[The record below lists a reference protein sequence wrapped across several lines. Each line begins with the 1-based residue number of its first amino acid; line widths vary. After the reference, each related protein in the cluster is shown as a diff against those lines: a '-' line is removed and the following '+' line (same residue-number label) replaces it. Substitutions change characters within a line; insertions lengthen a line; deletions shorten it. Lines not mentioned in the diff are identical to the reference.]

1 VSEPLEVDFGEVD
14 RVLER
19 VQPLI
24 AAPDHR
30 LLTVTVHAFRQVTVV
45 LDDKTTTIGRMRQM
59 IFGKKSEKSRDVLKP
74 TAAST
79 ERPPREKPKRAAPPR
94 GHGRNSLEAY
104 SGAAMVCVEH
114 PQFEAGER
122 CPECQ
127 KGKLHPFAPTQLI
140 RITGQAALSA
150 TRFVLEKLRCGLCG
164 MLFTAPL
171 PAGVGKE
178 KYAPSAVAML
188 AVVKYQLATPS
199 NRLEELQ
206 ASLGVPL
213 PAGTQAQ
220 LIETRAKTLQPVFD
234 ALVYAAAQGRIFYN
248 DDTTARVLELMPAAR
263 ARKAQAPTQVPTPA
277 PAATPTSARK
287 AKAEPPRTGVFTTG
301 IVVTS
306 EEHRIALFFTGQKHA
321 GENLAAVLAHRK
333 PGLPA
338 PIQICDALACN
349 TVPACG
355 TEVAHCN
362 THARRKM
369 VDIVTRF
376 PEECAWVI
384 GIYRV
389 VYENDQHCKRQE
401 LSAEARLAWHQ
412 THSAGP
418 MAELRRWCDEQF
430 AQRRVEPN
438 GALGKAIKY
447 LTKHW
452 DRLTLFLRKAGVPLD
467 TNIVEQTL
475 KTPILIRKNSLFF
488 KTLKGAACADLFM
501 SLIKTCRFHGVDA
514 FHYLTSLLKY
524 PAEIEQAPTQWLPW
538 NYTQTLA
545 ALTANTS

>member
-1 VSEPLEVDFGEVD
+1 VSEPLEVDFDEVEV
-14 RVLER
+14 VLER

-24 AAPDHR
+24 AAADHGV
-30 LLTVTVHAFRQVTVV
+30 LTVTVHAFRQVAVV
-45 LDDKTTTIGRMRQM
+45 VEEKSTTIGRLRQM
-59 IFGKKSEKSRDVLKP
+59 IFGKQSEKSRDVLKSASVS
-74 TAAST
+74 TA
-79 ERPPREKPKRAAPPR
+79 RPHREKPKRAAPPP
-94 GHGRNSLEAY
+94 GHGRNNVEAY
-104 SGAAMVCVEH
+104 TGATTVCIKH

-150 TRFVLEKLRCGLCG
+150 TRYVLEKLRCGLCG

-171 PAGVGKE
+171 PAGVSQE

-188 AVVKYQLATPS
+188 ATMKYKLAAPS

-206 ASLGVPL
+206 DSLGVPL

-220 LIETRAKTLQPVFD
+220 LLGNSAVTLQPVLK
-234 ALVYAAAQGRIFYN
+234 ALIYCAAQGDLFIN
-248 DDTTARVLELMPAAR
+248 DDTSARILELMQAAKVL
-263 ARKAQAPTQVPTPA
+263 KAQATTGM
-277 PAATPTSARK
+277 SAGKDK
-287 AKAEPPRTGVFTTG
+287 ADPPRTGVFTTA

-306 EEHRIALFFTGQKHA
+306 AEHRIALFFTGPRHA
-321 GENLAAVLAHRK
+321 GENLAAVLAHRE

-338 PIQICDALACN
+338 PIQVCDALACN

-355 TEVAHCN
+355 TEVAYCN
-362 THARRKM
+362 THARRKA
-369 VDIVTRF
+369 VDIVTLF
-376 PEECAWVI
+376 PEACAWVI

-389 VYENDQHCKRQE
+389 VYENDRHCKEQG

-475 KTPILIRKNSLFF
+475 KTAILVRKNSLFF

-524 PAEIEQAPTQWLPW
+524 PAEIEQAPKQWLPW

>member
-1 VSEPLEVDFGEVD
+1 VSETLEVDFGELEG
-14 RVLER
+14 VLER

-24 AAPDHR
+24 AATDHR
-30 LLTVTVHAFRQVTVV
+30 LLTTTVHAFRQVTVV
-45 LDDKTTTIGRMRQM
+45 LDDKTTTIGRLRQM
-59 IFGKKSEKSRDVLKP
+59 IFGKRSEKSRDVL
-74 TAAST
+74 TAATTRAHGSH
-79 ERPPREKPKRAAPPR
+79 REKKKRTAPPP
-94 GHGRNSLEAY
+94 GHGRNCVEAY
-104 SGAAMVCVEH
+104 SGATTVCIEH

-127 KGKLHPFAPTQLI
+127 KGKLYPFEPTQLI

-150 TRFVLEKLRCGLCG
+150 TRYVLEKLRCGLCG
-164 MLFTAPL
+164 VLFTAPL

-178 KYAPSAVAML
+178 KYAPSAVVML
-188 AVVKYQLATPS
+188 AAVKYQLAVPS

-213 PAGTQAQ
+213 PAATQAQ
-220 LIETRAKTLQPVFD
+220 LLDSGAETLRPVFE
-234 ALVYAAAQGRIFYN
+234 ALVYVAAQGGVFYN
-248 DDTTARVLELMPAAR
+248 DDTTARILELMQAAK
-263 ARKAQAPTQVPTPA
+263 ALKAQAPASVSTK
-277 PAATPTSARK
+277 ARK
-287 AKAEPPRTGVFTTG
+287 RAADPPRTGVFTTG

-306 EEHRIALFFTGQKHA
+306 AEHRIALFFTGPRHA
-321 GENLAAVLAHRK
+321 GENLAAVLAQRE

-349 TVPACG
+349 TVPACD
-355 TEVAHCN
+355 TEVAYCN

-376 PEECAWVI
+376 PEACAWVI

-389 VYENDQHCKRQE
+389 VYENDQHCKDHD
-401 LSAEARLAWHQ
+401 LSQEARLAWHQ

-418 MAELRRWCDEQF
+418 MADLRRWCHEQF
-430 AQRRVEPN
+430 EQRHVEPN
-438 GALGKAIKY
+438 STLGKAISY

-452 DRLTLFLRKAGVPLD
+452 ERLTLFLRKAGVPLD
-467 TNIVEQTL
+467 TNIVGQTL
-475 KTPILIRKNSLFF
+475 KTPILVRKNSLFF
-488 KTLKGAACADLFM
+488 KTLRGAACADLYM
-501 SLIKTCRFHGVDA
+501 SFIKTCRFHGVDA

-524 PAEIEQAPTQWLPW
+524 APDIQQSPDQWLPW

-545 ALTANTS
+545 ALTPNTS

>member
-1 VSEPLEVDFGEVD
+1 VNEPLEVDFAE
-14 RVLER
+14 LER
-19 VQPLI
+19 ALERAQPLL
-24 AAPDHR
+24 AATDHQ
-30 LLTVTVHAFRQVTVV
+30 LFTVTVHALHQVTVE
-45 LDDKTTTIGRMRQM
+45 LDDKTTTIGRLRQM

-74 TAAST
+74 TSASM
-79 ERPPREKPKRAAPPR
+79 ERAHREKPKREAPPR
-94 GHGRNSLEAY
+94 GHGRNSVEAY
-104 SGAAMVCVEH
+104 TGATTVCIKH

-140 RITGQAALSA
+140 RISGQAALNA
-150 TRFVLEKLRCGLCG
+150 TRYVLEKLRCGLCG

-188 AVVKYQLATPS
+188 AAVKYNLATPS
-199 NRLEELQ
+199 NRLEGMQ

-220 LIETRAKTLQPVFD
+220 LLGNGAVTLKPVFK
-234 ALVYAAAQGRIFYN
+234 ALIHCAAQGDIFYN
-248 DDTTARVLELMPAAR
+248 DDTSARILKLMQQAKAL
-263 ARKAQAPTQVPTPA
+263 KAQASTQS
-277 PAATPTSARK
+277 PAATATSAGK
-287 AKAEPPRTGVFTTG
+287 DNADPSRTGVFTTA

-306 EEHRIALFFTGQKHA
+306 QEHRIALFFTGPKHA
-321 GENLAAVLAHRK
+321 GENLATVLAHRE

-338 PIQICDALACN
+338 PIQICDALPCN
-349 TVPACG
+349 TVPACN
-355 TEVAHCN
+355 TQVANCN

-376 PEECAWVI
+376 PEQCAWVI

-389 VYENDQHCKRQE
+389 VYENDQHCTDQG

-418 MAELRRWCDEQF
+418 MADLRRWCDEQF

-438 GALGKAIKY
+438 SALGKAIKY

-475 KTPILIRKNSLFF
+475 QTAILVRKNSLFF
-488 KTLKGAACADLFM
+488 KTQKGAACADLFM

-514 FHYLTSLLKY
+514 FHYLTSLLTH
-524 PAEIEQAPTQWLPW
+524 ATEIQQAPERWLPW
-538 NYTQTLA
+538 NYTQTMA
-545 ALTANTS
+545 ALTATNTS

>member
-1 VSEPLEVDFGEVD
+1 VSEPLEVDFAE
-14 RVLER
+14 LER
-19 VQPLI
+19 ALERAQPLL

-30 LLTVTVHAFRQVTVV
+30 LFTVTVHAFHQVTVE
-45 LDDKTTTIGRMRQM
+45 LDDKTTTISRLRQM

-74 TAAST
+74 ASAST
-79 ERPPREKPKRAAPPR
+79 AKPHREKPKREAPPP
-94 GHGRNSLEAY
+94 GHGRHRIEAY
-104 SGAAMVCVEH
+104 TGATTMCIKH
-114 PQFEAGER
+114 PQCKAGER
-122 CPECQ
+122 CPECRT
-127 KGKLHPFAPTQLI
+127 GKLHPFAPTQLI

-150 TRFVLEKLRCGLCG
+150 TRYVLEKLRCGLCG
-164 MLFTAPL
+164 TLFTAPL
-171 PAGVGKE
+171 PAGVSKE

-206 ASLGVPL
+206 DSLGVPL

-220 LIETRAKTLQPVFD
+220 LLGNGAETLQRVLK
-234 ALVYAAAQGRIFYN
+234 ALIYFAAQGDIFYN
-248 DDTTARVLELMPAAR
+248 DDTTARVLELAR
-263 ARKAQAPTQVPTPA
+263 QAKALKAQAPPPA
-277 PAATPTSARK
+277 PASTAMSGVKDK
-287 AKAEPPRTGVFTTG
+287 ADPSRTGIFTTG
-301 IVVTS
+301 IVVTRQK
-306 EEHRIALFFTGQKHA
+306 HRVALFFTGPKHA
-321 GENLAAVLAHRK
+321 GENLAAVLAHRE

-349 TVPACG
+349 TVPACN
-355 TEVAHCN
+355 TEVANCN

-376 PEECAWVI
+376 PEQCAWVI

-389 VYENDQHCKRQE
+389 VYENDRHCKEQR

-412 THSAGP
+412 THSAAP
-418 MAELRRWCDEQF
+418 MADLRRWCDEQF

-438 GALGKAIKY
+438 SALGKAIKY

-452 DRLTLFLRKAGVPLD
+452 KRLTLFLHKAGVPLD

-475 KTPILIRKNSLFF
+475 KTPILVRKNSLFF

-501 SLIKTCRFHGVDA
+501 SLIKTCHFHGVDA
-514 FHYLTSLLKY
+514 FQYLTSLLSHC
-524 PAEIEQAPTQWLPW
+524 AEIEQAPEQWLPW

-545 ALTANTS
+545 ALTPNTS

>member
-1 VSEPLEVDFGEVD
+1 MSEPLEVDFGELD

-24 AAPDHR
+24 ATPDHR

-45 LDDKTTTIGRMRQM
+45 LDEKTTTMGRLRRM
-59 IFGKKSEKSRDVLKP
+59 IFGKKSEKSRDVLP
-74 TAAST
+74 ATTTPAQGS
-79 ERPPREKPKRAAPPR
+79 PREKKQRTAPQS
-94 GHGRNSLEAY
+94 GHGRNGIEAY
-104 SGAAMVCVEH
+104 SGATTVCIKH
-114 PQFEAGER
+114 PQFKAGER

-150 TRFVLEKLRCGLCG
+150 TRYVLEKLRCGVCG
-164 MLFTAPL
+164 MLVTAPL
-171 PAGVGKE
+171 PAGVSQE

-188 AVVKYQLATPS
+188 AAVKYQLATPS

-220 LIETRAKTLQPVFD
+220 LTDGGAKTLRPVLN
-234 ALVYAAAQGRIFYN
+234 AMIYVAAQGDVFYN
-248 DDTTARVLELMPAAR
+248 DDTTARILELMQAPKALKAR
-263 ARKAQAPTQVPTPA
+263 ASTA
-277 PAATPTSARK
+277 TSASK
-287 AKAEPPRTGVFTTG
+287 DTADPPRTGVFTTG

-306 EEHRIALFFTGQKHA
+306 KEHRIALFFSGSQHA
-321 GENLAAVLAHRK
+321 GENLAAVLARRE

-338 PIQICDALACN
+338 PIQVCDALACN

-355 TEVAHCN
+355 TEVANCN

-369 VDIVTRF
+369 IDIVTRF
-376 PEECAWVI
+376 PEQCAWVI

-389 VYENDQHCKRQE
+389 VYENDQHCKDQG
-401 LSAEARLAWHQ
+401 LCAEARLAWHQ

-430 AQRRVEPN
+430 EQRRVEPN
-438 GALGKAIKY
+438 SALGKAIRY

-452 DRLTLFLRKAGVPLD
+452 EKLTLFLRKAGVPLD

-475 KTPILIRKNSLFF
+475 KTPLLVRKNSLFF
-488 KTLKGAACADLFM
+488 KTLKGAGCADLYM

-514 FHYLTSLLKY
+514 CHYLTSLLTHA
-524 PAEIEQAPTQWLPW
+524 PEIQRAPEHWLPW

-545 ALTANTS
+545 ALTPNTS

>member
-1 VSEPLEVDFGEVD
+1 VSEALEVDFAELEGA
-14 RVLER
+14 LER

-30 LLTVTVHAFRQVTVV
+30 LFTRTVHTLHQVTVV
-45 LDDKTTTIGRMRQM
+45 LEDKRARISRLRQM
-59 IFGKKSEKSRDVLKP
+59 IFGKKSEKSRDVLP
-74 TAAST
+74 AARTPAQGSH
-79 ERPPREKPKRAAPPR
+79 REKKKRTAPPP
-94 GHGRNSLEAY
+94 GHGRNRVEAY
-104 SGAAMVCVEH
+104 SGATTVCIEH
-114 PQFEAGER
+114 PQFKAGER

-127 KGKLHPFAPTQLI
+127 KGKLYPFEPTQLI

-150 TRFVLEKLRCGLCG
+150 TRYVLEKLRCGLCG

-171 PAGVGKE
+171 PAGVGKD

-188 AVVKYQLATPS
+188 AAVKYQLAVPS

-213 PAGTQAQ
+213 AAATQAQ
-220 LIETRAKTLQPVFD
+220 LLESGAKTLRPVFQ
-234 ALVYAAAQGRIFYN
+234 ALVYVAAQGRVFYN
-248 DDTTARVLELMPAAR
+248 DDTSARILELMRAA
-263 ARKAQAPTQVPTPA
+263 KAQAPTSKPA
-277 PAATPTSARK
+277 TAQQRNTDK
-287 AKAEPPRTGVFTTG
+287 PRTGVFTTG

-306 EEHRIALFFTGQKHA
+306 AEHRIALFFTGPQHA
-321 GENLAAVLAHRK
+321 GENLATVLARRE

-355 TEVAHCN
+355 TEVAYCN

-376 PEECAWVI
+376 PEQCAWVI

-389 VYENDQHCKRQE
+389 VYENDQHCKDQG
-401 LSAEARLAWHQ
+401 LCDEARMAWHQ

-418 MAELRRWCDEQF
+418 MADLRRWCDEQF
-430 AQRRVEPN
+430 EQRHVEPN
-438 GALGKAIKY
+438 SALGKAISY
-447 LTKHW
+447 LIKHW
-452 DRLTLFLRKAGVPLD
+452 DKLTLFLRKAGVPLD

-475 KTPILIRKNSLFF
+475 KTPIRPLSLC
-488 KTLKGAACADLFM
+488 TS
-501 SLIKTCRFHGVDA
+501 SLSI
-514 FHYLTSLLKY
+514 
-524 PAEIEQAPTQWLPW
+524 
-538 NYTQTLA
+538 
-545 ALTANTS
+545 

>member
-1 VSEPLEVDFGEVD
+1 MSETLEVDFGELEGA
-14 RVLER
+14 LER

-24 AAPDHR
+24 AATDHR
-30 LLTVTVHAFRQVTVV
+30 LFTRTVHTLHQVTVV
-45 LDDKTTTIGRMRQM
+45 LEDKRTRIGRLRQM
-59 IFGKKSEKSRDVLKP
+59 IFGKKSEKSRDVLTP
-74 TAAST
+74 ATTPAQGSH
-79 ERPPREKPKRAAPPR
+79 REKKKRTAPPP
-94 GHGRNSLEAY
+94 GHGRNRVAAY
-104 SGAAMVCVEH
+104 SGAATVCIDH

-127 KGKLHPFAPTQLI
+127 KGKLYPFEPTQLI

-150 TRFVLEKLRCGLCG
+150 TRYVLEKLRCGLCG

-188 AVVKYQLATPS
+188 AAVKYQLAVPS

-213 PAGTQAQ
+213 PAATQAQ
-220 LIETRAKTLQPVFD
+220 LLDSGARTLRPVFE
-234 ALVYAAAQGRIFYN
+234 ALVYVAAQGRVFYN
-248 DDTTARVLELMPAAR
+248 DDTTARILELMRAAK
-263 ARKAQAPTQVPTPA
+263 ARQAQAPTQA
-277 PAATPTSARK
+277 PASTPTRARERK
-287 AKAEPPRTGVFTTG
+287 ADQPRTGVFTTG

-306 EEHRIALFFTGQKHA
+306 TEHRIALFFTGPQHA
-321 GENLAAVLAHRK
+321 GENLAAVLARRE

-349 TVPACG
+349 TVPACD
-355 TEVAHCN
+355 TEVAYCN

-369 VDIVTRF
+369 VEIVTRF
-376 PEECAWVI
+376 PEACAWVI

-389 VYENDQHCKRQE
+389 VYENDQHCKEQG
-401 LSAEARLAWHQ
+401 LSDEARLAWHQ

-418 MAELRRWCDEQF
+418 MADLHRWCHDQFEQ
-430 AQRRVEPN
+430 RHVEPN
-438 GALGKAIKY
+438 SALGKAISY

-452 DRLTLFLRKAGVPLD
+452 ERLTLFLRKAGVPLD

-475 KTPILIRKNSLFF
+475 KTPILVRKNSLFF
-488 KTLKGAACADLFM
+488 KTLKGTACADLFM
-501 SLIKTCRFHGVDA
+501 SLIKSCRFHRVDA
-514 FHYLTSLLKY
+514 FHYLTSLLSHA
-524 PAEIEQAPTQWLPW
+524 PEIQQSPDQWLPW

-545 ALTANTS
+545 VLTSNTS

>member
-1 VSEPLEVDFGEVD
+1 VSEPLEVDFAELEGA
-14 RVLER
+14 LER
-19 VQPLI
+19 AQPLL
-24 AAPDHR
+24 AATDHR
-30 LLTVTVHAFRQVTVV
+30 LFTVTVHAFHQVTVE
-45 LDDKTTTIGRMRQM
+45 LDDKTTTIGRLRQM
-59 IFGKKSEKSRDVLKP
+59 IFGKKSEKSRDVL
-74 TAAST
+74 AAAKT
-79 ERPPREKPKRAAPPR
+79 PARDLHREEKKRTPPPP
-94 GHGRNSLEAY
+94 GHGRNSIEAY
-104 SGAAMVCVEH
+104 TGAATVCVQH
-114 PQFEAGER
+114 PQFQAGER

-150 TRFVLEKLRCGLCG
+150 TRYVLEKLRCGLCG

-171 PAGVGKE
+171 PAGVSKE

-188 AVVKYQLATPS
+188 AAVKYQLATPS
-199 NRLEELQ
+199 NRLEGMQ

-220 LIETRAKTLQPVFD
+220 LLGNGVVTLQPVFK
-234 ALVYAAAQGRIFYN
+234 ALIYCAAQGDLFYN
-248 DDTTARVLELMPAAR
+248 DDTIARILELMQAAKVL
-263 ARKAQAPTQVPTPA
+263 KAQASTQA
-277 PAATPTSARK
+277 PAATATSAGKDK
-287 AKAEPPRTGVFTTG
+287 ADPPRTGVFTTA

-306 EEHRIALFFTGQKHA
+306 VEHRIALFFTGPKHA
-321 GENLAAVLAHRK
+321 GENLAAVLAQRER
-333 PGLPA
+333 GLPA
-338 PIQICDALACN
+338 PIQVCDALPCN
-349 TVPACG
+349 TVPACC
-355 TEVAHCN
+355 TEVANCN

-389 VYENDQHCKRQE
+389 VYENDRHCKEQG

-418 MAELRRWCDEQF
+418 MADLRRWCDEQF

-438 GALGKAIKY
+438 SALGKAIKY

-452 DRLTLFLRKAGVPLD
+452 GRLTLFLRKAGVPLD

-475 KTPILIRKNSLFF
+475 KTSILVRKNSLFF

-514 FHYLTSLLKY
+514 FHYLTSLLTY
-524 PAEIEQAPTQWLPW
+524 APEIQQAPEQWLPW
-538 NYTQTLA
+538 NYTQTMA

>member
-1 VSEPLEVDFGEVD
+1 MSETLEVDFGELEGA
-14 RVLER
+14 LER

-24 AAPDHR
+24 AATDHR
-30 LLTVTVHAFRQVTVV
+30 LFTRTVHTLHQVTVV
-45 LDDKTTTIGRMRQM
+45 LEDKSTRIGRLRQM
-59 IFGKKSEKSRDVLKP
+59 IFGKKSEKSRDVL
-74 TAAST
+74 TAARTPAQGSH
-79 ERPPREKPKRAAPPR
+79 REKPKRAAPPP
-94 GHGRNSLEAY
+94 GHGRNRIEAY
-104 SGAAMVCVEH
+104 SGATTVCIEH
-114 PQFEAGER
+114 PQFAAGER

-150 TRFVLEKLRCGLCG
+150 TRYVLEKLRCGLCG

-171 PAGVGKE
+171 PAGVSKE

-188 AVVKYQLATPS
+188 AAVRYKLAVPS

-213 PAGTQAQ
+213 PAATQAQ
-220 LIETRAKTLQPVFD
+220 LLDSGAKTLRPVFE
-234 ALVYAAAQGRIFYN
+234 ALVYVAAQGSVFYN
-248 DDTTARVLELMPAAR
+248 DDTTARILELMRAA
-263 ARKAQAPTQVPTPA
+263 KAQAPTSTPA
-277 PAATPTSARK
+277 TARK
-287 AKAEPPRTGVFTTG
+287 RTADKPRTAVFTTG

-306 EEHRIALFFTGQKHA
+306 AEHRIALFFTGRQHA
-321 GENLAAVLAHRK
+321 GENLAAVLARRE

-338 PIQICDALACN
+338 PVQICDALACN
-349 TVPACG
+349 TVPPCD
-355 TEVAHCN
+355 TEVAYCN

-369 VDIVTRF
+369 VEIVTRF
-376 PEECAWVI
+376 PEPCAWVI

-389 VYENDQHCKRQE
+389 VYENDQHCKEQG

-418 MAELRRWCDEQF
+418 MADLRRWCDEQF
-430 AQRRVEPN
+430 EQRHVEPN
-438 GALGKAIKY
+438 SALGKAISY

-452 DRLTLFLRKAGVPLD
+452 ERLTLFLRKAGVPLD

-475 KTPILIRKNSLFF
+475 KTPILVRKNSLFF
-488 KTLKGAACADLFM
+488 KTLKGAGCADLYM
-501 SLIKTCRFHGVDA
+501 SLIKTCRFHGIDA
-514 FHYLTSLLKY
+514 FHYLTSALKY
-524 PAEIEQAPTQWLPW
+524 APEIQLSPDQWLPW

-545 ALTANTS
+545 ALTPNTS